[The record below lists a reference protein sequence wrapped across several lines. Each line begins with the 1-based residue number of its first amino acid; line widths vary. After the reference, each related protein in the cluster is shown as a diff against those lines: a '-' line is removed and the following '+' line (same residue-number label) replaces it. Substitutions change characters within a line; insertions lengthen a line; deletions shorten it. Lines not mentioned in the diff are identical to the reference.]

1 MYRHFR
7 LIAKT
12 KYIPEWK
19 SKQLYDEIIKGPTTS
34 DNSTVFF
41 GKETL
46 KRSTCAVMIRIII
59 SFRNQIFL

>member
-19 SKQLYDEIIKGPTTS
+19 YKQLSAEIVKGPTTS

-59 SFRNQIFL
+59 SFGNQIFL

>member
-12 KYIPEWK
+12 KYISEWK
-19 SKQLYDEIIKGPTTS
+19 SKELSDEIIKGPTTS

-41 GKETL
+41 GK
-46 KRSTCAVMIRIII
+46 KH
-59 SFRNQIFL
+59 